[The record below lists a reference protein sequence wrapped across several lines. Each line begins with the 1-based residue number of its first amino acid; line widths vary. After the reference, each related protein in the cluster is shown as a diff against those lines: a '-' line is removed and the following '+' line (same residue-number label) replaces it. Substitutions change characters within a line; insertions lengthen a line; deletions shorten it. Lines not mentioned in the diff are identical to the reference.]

1 MECGLC
7 PKPSVLWSL
16 LPLTATMP
24 TNTTNASS
32 HPWVPRRLTPPPS
45 SEADGEAV
53 VSHAWLC
60 WVADFHFCR
69 NAKSDPKKEIT
80 HRMENRSWAPGR
92 TLSLNTIH
100 QRTVMKWWRYSGFYS
115 TKYQSWNAGVSCE
128 SGLDSSLL
136 LALWYQQ
143 TRFHKE
149 LRRQGYK
156 ITRT

>member
-100 QRTVMKWWRYSGFYS
+100 QRTVMKWSRTLWVLSPMSSAGLCLWKNFSQRRCLIREVRKCRNKGIYS
-115 TKYQSWNAGVSCE
+115 
-128 SGLDSSLL
+128 
-136 LALWYQQ
+136 
-143 TRFHKE
+143 KE
-149 LRRQGYK
+149 IK
-156 ITRT
+156 